1 MISYHNIKNTLRDF
15 KNGDS
20 QLEILKRKTPKKSD
34 LFFKK
39 LFNFLPSTSGY
50 ISLSNTKKDIQDLL
64 KNNIPSKIKSDSFYD
79 IWIDDMTN
87 LCKIFCFFLGED
99 KVSIWVGAHR

>member
-34 LFFKK
+34 LF
-39 LFNFLPSTSGY
+39 
-50 ISLSNTKKDIQDLL
+50 LS
-64 KNNIPSKIKSDSFYD
+64 KNNS
-79 IWIDDMTN
+79 
-87 LCKIFCFFLGED
+87 
-99 KVSIWVGAHR
+99 